1 MIEDLNKENSLLNG
15 QKDELNQQIL
25 EQTRQLSGAD
35 PSPQSLADES
45 FCPAGSELCV
55 FVFAAEPRT
64 TDEHTKQMEKTL
76 AEERCRYQ
84 NLLSEHLHLEEQH
97 RDLQEE
103 MNLAKVRR
111 TLWITAASSHLA
123 TD

>member
-1 MIEDLNKENSLLNG
+1 MIEDLNKENSLLNS

-35 PSPQSLADES
+35 PSPQSLTGES
-45 FCPAGSELCV
+45 FIPAGSKLCV
-55 FVFAAEPRT
+55 FVFPAEPRT
-64 TDEHTKQMEKTL
+64 TDEHTRQMEKTL

-111 TLWITAASSHLA
+111 TLWITAVS
-123 TD
+123 